1 MTTPQGLLK
10 IGDFAREA
18 QTNLRTL
25 RYYEELGLLQPAARS
40 EGGFR
45 YYRPT
50 DVNRVRLVWDL
61 QELGLNLEQISDL
74 LARRDEGASRE
85 VFFEGVRQALR
96 EHDRLL
102 EEKVRGLEGQR
113 ERVREAV
120 QKLDSCETCG
130 LLPSP
135 QNNHCEPC
143 SQTQSSLPE
152 LLSALF

>member
-1 MTTPQGLLK
+1 MAKVDPQV
-10 IGDFAREA
+10 
-18 QTNLRTL
+18 LRHK
-25 RYYEELGLLQPAARS
+25 EWLGLLQPAARS

-50 DVNRVRLVWDL
+50 DVNRVRLIWDL
-61 QELGLNLEQISDL
+61 QELGLHLDQIATL
-74 LARRDEGASRE
+74 LARRDEGTSRDR
-85 VFFEGVRQALR
+85 FFEGVRAALR

-102 EEKVRGLEGQR
+102 EEKIRSLEGQR
-113 ERVREAV
+113 EKVREAV
-120 QKLDSCETCG
+120 HKLVSCETCG
-130 LLPSP
+130 LVPAP